1 MQAVKKPN
9 LGCCFRDTEQ
19 NRGIA
24 FGIID
29 NFYNLTGEKYY
40 LISVDRKLQT
50 RSEAELNIT
59 KILIPNIEV
68 IEHDF
73 R

>member
-1 MQAVKKPN
+1 MQTIKKPN

-19 NRGIA
+19 NRSIA

-40 LISVDRKLQT
+40 LVSIDRKLQT
-50 RSEAELNIT
+50 RSESDIEVT
-59 KILIPNIEV
+59 KMILPNLEV

>member
-19 NRGIA
+19 NRSIA

-40 LISVDRKLQT
+40 LISIDRKLQT
-50 RSEAELNIT
+50 RSESDIEVT
-59 KILIPNIEV
+59 KMILPNLEV